1 MAKTVSGGP
10 PDAVDV
16 YVGARVRALRKLR
29 GKSQTA
35 LADEIGLTFQQ
46 VQKYER
52 GFNRISASV
61 LYRIAG
67 ALDTVPAEFFVG
79 LPDPRDG
86 HSHAELTV
94 QPVAPLD
101 SLLGVTGG
109 AAMAETFPKLKSKF
123 RRVVVD
129 LVRVLVAEGGAE

>member
-1 MAKTVSGGP
+1 MTKTVIGGP

-29 GKSQTA
+29 GMSQTA
-35 LADEIGLTFQQ
+35 LAEQIDLTFQQ

-52 GFNRISASV
+52 GFNRVSASM

-67 ALDTVPAEFFVG
+67 VLDTVPAEFFVG

-94 QPVAPLD
+94 RPVAPLD
-101 SLLGVTGG
+101 GLLGVSGG
-109 AAMAETFPKLKSKF
+109 VEMAETFPKLKSKL
-123 RRVVVD
+123 R
-129 LVRVLVAEGGAE
+129 RVLVDLARTLAAEGGAE

>member
-1 MAKTVSGGP
+1 MVRTDSGGL

-29 GKSQTA
+29 GISQTA
-35 LADEIGLTFQQ
+35 LGDHIGLTFQQ

-79 LPDPRDG
+79 LPDPRQG
-86 HSHAELTV
+86 QGHAELTV
-94 QPVAPLD
+94 RPMAPID
-101 SLLGVTGG
+101 GLLGVSGG
-109 AAMAETFPKLKSKF
+109 AAMAETFPKLKTNL
-123 RRVVVD
+123 RRVLVD
-129 LVRVLVAEGGAE
+129 LVRVLAAESGSQ